1 MSYLTFKPGKNQHA
15 LKSHGMSKLNHLG
28 FKHAA
33 AVKISNTKMTKHF
46 KFLQMEKFPQILL
59 HWHTITTIS
68 ISASRTSIASKEVI
82 VRDLE

>member
-1 MSYLTFKPGKNQHA
+1 MPYYHSFKLLYYTLNVTSLLIKLNSKHLSYMSYLTFKPGKNQHA

-46 KFLQMEKFPQILL
+46 NYIQQ
-59 HWHTITTIS
+59 
-68 ISASRTSIASKEVI
+68 
-82 VRDLE
+82 